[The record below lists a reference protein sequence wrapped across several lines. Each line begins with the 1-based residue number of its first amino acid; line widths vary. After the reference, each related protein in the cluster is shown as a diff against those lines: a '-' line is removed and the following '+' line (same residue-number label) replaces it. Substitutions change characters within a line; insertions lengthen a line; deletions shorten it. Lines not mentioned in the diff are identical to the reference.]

1 MAVSNIRELLKR
13 ANKAKNEK
21 IDSVKKAAEDKYNQA
36 KKTAQTFKAN
46 VDNARVTAKCLAAT
60 GILNQTKTAL
70 QKANAAWDEGCPD
83 DAKAKRVAIANEQT
97 TEYIKNIQKIKSDVV
112 ANFNR
117 TKKLLMRFTELSN
130 PAKAYINKLDTEIR
144 DAQTST
150 TKYTHSGKAK
160 RRQFLDEEPQSGVFG
175 LPGVRTYD
183 DKVLLAFWITY
194 GVFTIVITLTAISM
208 LDPKMTMRNTI
219 ITVIGA
225 SIAAFLIA
233 YMLIKNY
240 G

>member
-1 MAVSNIRELLKR
+1 MGWGNIGEAIKR
-13 ANKAKNEK
+13 ANEAKNAK

-36 KKTAQTFKAN
+36 KKTAETFKAN
-46 VDNARVTAKCLAAT
+46 IDNARVTAKCLAAT
-60 GILNQTKTAL
+60 AIINQSKTAVK
-70 QKANAAWDEGCPD
+70 KANDAWEEGCPD
-83 DAKAKRVAIANEQT
+83 DAKAKRIKIANEQT
-97 TEYIKNIQKIKSDVV
+97 AEYINDIQKKKEDVI

-130 PAKAYINKLDTEIR
+130 PAKAYIHKLDSEIR

-150 TKYTHSGKAK
+150 IKYTHSGKAK

-194 GVFTIVITLTAISM
+194 CVFTIVITLTAIS
-208 LDPKMTMRNTI
+208 LFDPKMTLRNTI
-219 ITVIGA
+219 IAVLGA
-225 SIAAFLIA
+225 CIAAFLIA
-233 YMLIKNY
+233 YTLIKNY